1 MLDVT
6 ELLKLMESQQES
18 TSVTIDQH
26 QQQTEHLADLESEL
40 VRVNRQ
46 LSVIRKNI
54 AHYQQLAENML
65 RTNPEAFGPEIV
77 KLLRDI
83 ATAKAMKDHP
93 ELFGELHQ
101 LEQRSAQISKEVG
114 Q

>member
-1 MLDVT
+1 MLEVN
-6 ELLKLMESQQES
+6 ELLRLMESQQES

-26 QQQTEHLADLESEL
+26 QQQTERLADLESEL
-40 VRVNRQ
+40 IRVNRQ

-65 RTNPEAFGPEIV
+65 KTHPEAFGTEIV

-93 ELFGELHQ
+93 ELFAELQQ
-101 LEQRSAQISKEVG
+101 LEQRAEEISKEVG